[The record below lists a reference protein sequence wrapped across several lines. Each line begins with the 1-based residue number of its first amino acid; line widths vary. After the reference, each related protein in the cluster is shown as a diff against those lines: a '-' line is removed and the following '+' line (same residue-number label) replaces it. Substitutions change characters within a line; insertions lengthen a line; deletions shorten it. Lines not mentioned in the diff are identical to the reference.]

1 MFGGAIVEPQS
12 PLFWVAS
19 SSVTY
24 EYIRVAIMGALAILL
39 FTRPP
44 RRTWARALTG
54 SIAVVTVVWAIQ
66 QTYSY
71 HMLPFDTL
79 SIVGASIA
87 IIVTIL
93 EVDTVEL
100 KFIDSR
106 A

>member
-1 MFGGAIVEPQS
+1 MFGGAIVDPQS

-24 EYIRVAIMGALAILL
+24 EYIRLAIIGALAILL

-44 RRTWARALTG
+44 RRTWARGLTG
-54 SIAVVTVVWAIQ
+54 LIAAVTVVWAIQ

-71 HMLPFDTL
+71 HMLPLDAL

-93 EVDTVEL
+93 EADTVES
-100 KFIDSR
+100 KFINSR